1 MLCDTQEP
9 FQSLKQKKKII
20 ESDDFREKNLFN
32 ADPLALMMDFNI
44 EKNHAA
50 DELMAKTTL

>member
-1 MLCDTQEP
+1 MLCDAQEP

-20 ESDDFREKNLFN
+20 KSDDFREKNLFN
-32 ADPLALMMDFNI
+32 ADPLALMDFYF
-44 EKNHAA
+44 EKNHTA

>member
-1 MLCDTQEP
+1 MLCDAQEP

-20 ESDDFREKNLFN
+20 DKT
-32 ADPLALMMDFNI
+32 DPLALMMDFNI

-50 DELMAKTTL
+50 DELMAKTAL

>member
-1 MLCDTQEP
+1 MLCGAQEP

-32 ADPLALMMDFNI
+32 TDPLALKMDLNI

-50 DELMAKTTL
+50 DELLAKTTV